1 MELDCLMYEDVYFD
15 YVDELNNIHCYIQQE
30 FNKTSVIFNQD
41 GTATSHTKSKCVI
54 FPKGKTTWEDFVPP
68 FKEGDVIYV
77 EGLREWV
84 AIVNSCNDNGIYDHD
99 ALENKTIL
107 HFPDNLPLFRFSDN
121 PVKIHL
127 AIEEEKKKIF
137 DYLKEQGYKWN
148 ANTNTLEKLRT
159 MKEIH
164 FYKDLKDCDLANF
177 VERDEYHVSY
187 NSTKR
192 AIKENEKLIHTTA
205 ISALDFSWLLDKG
218 YKIYLH
224 ENGKV
229 GEVYEGVT
237 ELTDKELRKG
247 HDIRK
252 IWIGG
257 GFEDYFYG
265 KE

>member
-1 MELDCLMYEDVYFD
+1 
-15 YVDELNNIHCYIQQE
+15 
-30 FNKTSVIFNQD
+30 
-41 GTATSHTKSKCVI
+41 
-54 FPKGKTTWEDFVPP
+54 
-68 FKEGDVIYV
+68 
-77 EGLREWV
+77 
-84 AIVNSCNDNGIYDHD
+84 
-99 ALENKTIL
+99 
-107 HFPDNLPLFRFSDN
+107 
-121 PVKIHL
+121 
-127 AIEEEKKKIF
+127 
-137 DYLKEQGYKWN
+137 
-148 ANTNTLEKLRT
+148 

-164 FYKDLKDCDLANF
+164 FYKDLKDCDLENF
-177 VERDEYHVSY
+177 VERDEYHVSH

-192 AIKENEKLIHTTA
+192 AIRENEKLIHTTA
-205 ISALDFSWLLDKG
+205 ISALDFSWLIDEG

-265 KE
+265 KDMYK

>member
-1 MELDCLMYEDVYFD
+1 MIYLKTC
-15 YVDELNNIHCYIQQE
+15 NQQIRCWNIYIRI
-30 FNKTSVIFNQD
+30 K
-41 GTATSHTKSKCVI
+41 
-54 FPKGKTTWEDFVPP
+54 
-68 FKEGDVIYV
+68 
-77 EGLREWV
+77 
-84 AIVNSCNDNGIYDHD
+84 NS
-99 ALENKTIL
+99 
-107 HFPDNLPLFRFSDN
+107 
-121 PVKIHL
+121 IHL
-127 AIEEEKKKIF
+127 
-137 DYLKEQGYKWN
+137 L
-148 ANTNTLEKLRT
+148 
-159 MKEIH
+159 
-164 FYKDLKDCDLANF
+164 
-177 VERDEYHVSY
+177 SY

-237 ELTDKELRKG
+237 KLTDKELRKG

-265 KE
+265 K